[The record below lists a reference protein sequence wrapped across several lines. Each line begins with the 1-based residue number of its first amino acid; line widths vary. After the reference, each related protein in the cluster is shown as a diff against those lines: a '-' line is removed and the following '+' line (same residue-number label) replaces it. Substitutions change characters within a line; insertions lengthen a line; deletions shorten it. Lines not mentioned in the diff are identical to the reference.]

1 MDSTAEAQGECEFHD
16 IVQFSLAFETN
27 FTSAFGKVCQGF
39 LILQEVYQENL
50 GSDQNTP
57 PSPRPLHCPGGRR
70 VPGQP
75 W

>member
-1 MDSTAEAQGECEFHD
+1 MDSTAEAQGECEFQD

-57 PSPRPLHCPGGRR
+57 PLRPLHCPGGRR